1 MPRRI
6 ILHAG
11 FHKTGTSSVQ
21 QVLRANRAILKP
33 ELAMRLKG
41 QMKDLMHATRGYST
55 WRDPLTLAKATR
67 RFGVVLDSLA
77 LMPRRVL
84 VISAE
89 ELSGHMPGRARLTD
103 YSAAPI
109 LLQRFSEE
117 ISARFPKA
125 EQAIYFSTRDPD
137 AWLRSAYWEHVK
149 SSSMTLNYDD
159 FIGAYEQAVDFE
171 KVISTTKRTIQA
183 DVYDTPLE
191 DSDDLPL
198 GPADPLLDLC
208 DISPELRKKII
219 PQPAKNQRMDD
230 AVLLALLDANRAYAD
245 RDERKAAK
253 QLILAEANK
262 NVQQTKILRT

>member
-6 ILHAG
+6 VIHAG

-21 QVLRANRAILKP
+21 QVLRENRQVLKP

-55 WRDPLTLAKATR
+55 WRDPFTLAKATT
-67 RFGVVLDSLA
+67 RFGAVLDGLTA
-77 LMPRRVL
+77 MPRRCL

-89 ELSGHMPGRARLTD
+89 ELSGHMPGRSGLSD

-109 LLQRFSEE
+109 LLEQFSEQ
-117 ISARFPKA
+117 ISARFPRA
-125 EQAIYFSTRDPD
+125 EQVVYFSTRDPKS
-137 AWLRSAYWEHVK
+137 WMKSAYWEHVK
-149 SSSMTLNYDD
+149 SSSLTLD
-159 FIGAYEQAVDFE
+159 FTDFTKTYQSASDLDHIVEQVRNALNIEVF
-171 KVISTTKRTIQA
+171 STR
-183 DVYDTPLE
+183 LE
-191 DSDDLPL
+191 ECSTLRL

-208 DISPELRKKII
+208 DISSGLRDKIT
-219 PQPAKNQRMDD
+219 PQPKKNQRFDD

-253 QLILAEANK
+253 QLILAEASK
-262 NVQQTKILRT
+262 NV

>member
-109 LLQRFSEE
+109 LLQRF
-117 ISARFPKA
+117 PKA

-149 SSSMTLNYDD
+149 SSSMTLSYDD
-159 FIGAYEQAVDFE
+159 FIGSYEQAVDFE

-183 DVYDTPLE
+183 DVYDTSLE

-198 GPADPLLDLC
+198 GPAGPLLDLC

-253 QLILAEANK
+253 QLILAEATK
-262 NVQQTKILRT
+262 NV